1 MPSRRCASGPAPPP
15 PPPPPP
21 SRLAAAAPGHGP
33 HSQMPYQGQQQ
44 PAAVGAGAQGHG
56 RAGVSCQPSFPQ
68 AWWLQAPAWQQQQTQ
83 QQELQAHQQL
93 PQHNPGAATM
103 SADPDAVR
111 LSLLLPWVAALP
123 WATAPRA
130 GGRPGP
136 SGQSSRAGQ
145 GHRATHPT
153 ASHPGWSPARA
164 PWAAAGARRNS
175 TSSNGGGVKH
185 GGPGRRGSNGPGS
198 KGGKHLSEEVVG

>member
-1 MPSRRCASGPAPPP
+1 
-15 PPPPPP
+15 
-21 SRLAAAAPGHGP
+21 
-33 HSQMPYQGQQQ
+33 MPYLEHQQQQQ
-44 PAAVGAGAQGHG
+44 PAAAAVAAAGQGHG

-68 AWWLQAPAWQQQQTQ
+68 AWWLQAPAWQQQQPTQ

-93 PQHNPGAATM
+93 PQHSPGAATM

-111 LSLLLPWVAALP
+111 LGLLLPWVAALP
-123 WATAPRA
+123 WATAPKT

-136 SGQSSRAGQ
+136 CGQASRAAH
-145 GHRATHPT
+145 GHGTPHPT

-175 TSSNGGGVKH
+175 NSSSGGGGGGGKH
-185 GGPGRRGSNGPGS
+185 AGPGRRGSNGPGS
-198 KGGKHLSEEVVG
+198 KGSRHLSEEMVG